1 MTTMNHSEETKDMN
15 EQDMEIEVQ
24 GEVREEAAEETETAC
39 DNQATEDT
47 AEDGKLKFG
56 DRKKL
61 KRAEADLAA
70 ARKELEAKDQ
80 ALAEEKDRY
89 MRMMAEYDNFRRRT
103 AKEKDGIY
111 ADAIADAVKE
121 LLPVIDNLERAAA
134 ATPEGGQ
141 DGLSQGVQLTLKS
154 AMDTLNKLGVS
165 VIETETFDP
174 NVHNAVMHVD
184 DEAFGEGQ
192 IVEVFQKG
200 YIRGDKVIRF
210 AMVKVAN

>member
-24 GEVREEAAEETETAC
+24 GEACEEAVEETEAAC
-39 DNQATEDT
+39 DNQATDDT

-56 DRKKL
+56 DRKKM

-89 MRMMAEYDNFRRRT
+89 LRMMAEYDNFRRRT

-184 DEAFGEGQ
+184 DETLGEGQ

>member
-1 MTTMNHSEETKDMN
+1 MNNEQENANVTRDETVEVEETVTACEEATEPSEE
-15 EQDMEIEVQ
+15 
-24 GEVREEAAEETETAC
+24 
-39 DNQATEDT
+39 
-47 AEDGKLKFG
+47 GKCKAG

-61 KRAEADLAA
+61 KKAEAEIADL
-70 ARKELEAKDQ
+70 RKMLENKEKE
-80 ALAEEKDRY
+80 LAEEKDRY
-89 MRMMAEYDNFRRRT
+89 MRMLAEYDNFRRRT

-111 ADAIADAVKE
+111 TDAIVDAVKE

-134 ATPEGGQ
+134 IVPDAGQEG
-141 DGLSQGVQLTLKS
+141 LAQGVSLTLRS
-154 AMDTLNKLGVS
+154 AMDTLNKLGVT

-184 DEAFGEGQ
+184 DESLGEGQ

-210 AMVKVAN
+210 AMVQVAN

>member
-1 MTTMNHSEETKDMN
+1 MSEN
-15 EQDMEIEVQ
+15 ENLM
-24 GEVREEAAEETETAC
+24 AEETVE
-39 DNQATEDT
+39 ATEP
-47 AEDGKLKFG
+47 AVEEAKASEKEAKGG
-56 DRKKL
+56 DKRRAKK
-61 KRAEADLAA
+61 AEAEIAELTERLAA
-70 ARKELEAKDQ
+70 SEA
-80 ALAEEKDRY
+80 ALAEEKEKY
-89 MRMMAEYDNFRRRT
+89 LRMLAEYDNFRRRT

-111 ADAIADAVKE
+111 ADAMADTVKAI
-121 LLPVIDNLERAAA
+121 LPVIDNLERAAA